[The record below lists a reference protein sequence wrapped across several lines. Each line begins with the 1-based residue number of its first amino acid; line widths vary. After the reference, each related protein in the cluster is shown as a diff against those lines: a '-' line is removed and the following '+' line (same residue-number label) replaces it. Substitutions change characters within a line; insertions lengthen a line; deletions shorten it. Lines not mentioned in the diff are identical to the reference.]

1 MRTTITLDSDVASRL
16 ERLRAGRPFKEL
28 VNDALRR
35 GLDALEEG
43 VHQVDAYRLSPV
55 IGEPRRSDLD
65 NVAELL
71 AETDGDDYR

>member
-1 MRTTITLDSDVASRL
+1 MRTTITLDSDVAARL
-16 ERLRAGRPFKEL
+16 ERLRAGRRFKEL

-43 VHQVDAYRLSPV
+43 EDCVSVYSLEPV
-55 IGEPRRSDLD
+55 TGRPRRSDLD

-71 AETDGDDYR
+71 AETDGDGYR